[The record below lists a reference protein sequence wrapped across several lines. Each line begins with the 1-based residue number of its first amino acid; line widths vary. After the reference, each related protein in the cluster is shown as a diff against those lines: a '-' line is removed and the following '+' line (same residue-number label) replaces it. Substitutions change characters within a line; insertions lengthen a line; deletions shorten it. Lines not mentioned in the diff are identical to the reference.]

1 METRLFPVAG
11 MACPNCKKRLE
22 EALLRLDGVGGAQ
35 ASVELKQVEVT
46 YDSSRV
52 TPEQIQETAEDCGY
66 DLSI

>member
-1 METRLFPVAG
+1 METRLFPVEG
-11 MACPNCKKRLE
+11 MACLSCKKRLE

-66 DLSI
+66 DLSV